1 MKRAITTCIC
11 ALMLGGAAVG
21 QNYQIPNSDFEANW
35 TKNQK
40 KGGLTGNKVMYTEM
54 TPDYWH
60 SFYNAKGS
68 VASSAFAIA
77 DQTGKLDQIVGWN
90 GTGHAAQIIGRKN
103 FMGTISNGN
112 LTTGIVNMG
121 NITASDQSNYNYSEI
136 NNENGHCEF
145 AGIPDSVKIWLKFES
160 QDASKGNAS
169 VSMILHTNAEYKD
182 PSGVMGEEAEKAA
195 RIAKAYSEIVPNA
208 EWVQYAIPFVYNEND
223 LYKTYTD
230 QKYMLASFS
239 TNKNPGEGTTGD
251 ALSVDDIQMVYNSKL
266 ASITINGAP
275 LKGFNKDVYSYTIK
289 GRFPLRSDVAV
300 VSDGKGATVEIQED
314 ASGIKIIVTGND
326 GIENQHVYVLKPSS
340 QINGDFE
347 AWEDC
352 IVWDGVVQQSNVVGK
367 QPIGWVSSNVSQ
379 FGFPGELVKLDPVGR
394 TGNAPKITNEFV
406 GFLGL
411 GANAP
416 AFITLGKMWVFP
428 DISAITSSDK
438 DIKAQDL
445 SDGGVIGGTAFTSRP
460 DSLTVYFKR
469 ALGTGNPDD
478 DPNINPNEPA
488 KVLIYLWKGTFK
500 SKIIVEHPQNDKKEF
515 IDPVY
520 KDTID
525 QDRAILG
532 REDAIMVEGGDGVL
546 IGSAE
551 YTIEGAYN
559 EWTRLS
565 IPITYLTDDTPEKMN
580 IVFSAGNYW
589 VRSELG
595 AGNTLWVDDAALV
608 YKAQLKNLTLGGTT
622 IEGFESDVYNYL
634 LPYAEASKEL
644 KAEAFGAD
652 ATISVV
658 EKENTSKR
666 VIKEITVTDNT
677 TQDAQKTYVYT
688 ITFQGQKA
696 TIALPEQAAH
706 EYVYG
711 DVATLNFTSNNPAEF
726 IYEISDENVVKYD
739 ASTKEF
745 KMIGAGSATVT
756 AKQLGDDVFVAATSE
771 PFAVTVSKANLTI
784 SFKEGTAWC
793 RRGKA
798 VSWYKDPEERKK
810 MNLGDAEFLIEG
822 LKKGDDLAAAMGDR
836 FISVDAAAGVNEI
849 VGEYRNATLKLGGSG
864 DKNATANYNVEFLPN
879 QKMLIKKTLIKVS
892 AQYAGGRIWGGSG
905 AQEII
910 IPVGEDAS
918 CIRPYYDGFLSG
930 ENDAILGSELPV
942 FQCSDI
948 TKESPAGT
956 ASILTVTLPDESVLP
971 NHELVSNLAENG
983 IVKTAP
989 APNFSVT
996 EKNLNAAYGGQIE
1009 LAITKGEGVE
1019 HIVEKTSYLTLIG
1032 ADNVTVT
1039 MRKLGT
1045 EKLIVYVM
1053 ATEEFAGK
1061 EEIVTINIAKAPLTV
1076 KAKDVELPLGS
1087 ETPKVF
1093 AFEFTGFVNGEDSAK
1108 VFTSAPTAVLET
1120 EIPADAKVGDTFP
1133 IVVTPGESDNYELTA
1148 VNGTLK
1154 IIVGTGIYNGSL
1166 SDVIVYSNNGAI
1178 CVANNDAADMVQVYT
1193 VQGLKVYEGTESVI
1207 TDNIERNTM
1216 YIVRIGSYT
1225 TKVTVK

>member
-21 QNYQIPNSDFEANW
+21 QNYQIPNSDFEIWNDKNEPGNGWYSFVSAGGGYSFAAGLAKVNT
-35 TKNQK
+35 TKIV
-40 KGGLTGNKVMYTEM
+40 GRTGN
-54 TPDYWH
+54 
-60 SFYNAKGS
+60 G
-68 VASSAFAIA
+68 I
-77 DQTGKLDQIVGWN
+77 
-90 GTGHAAQIIGRKN
+90 QIISKN
-103 FMGTISNGN
+103 TLGKKANGN
-112 LTTGIVNMG
+112 LTTGRINMG
-121 NITASDQSNYNYSEI
+121 SMTPADASNYNYTDKNAAT
-136 NNENGHCEF
+136 NNCLFVGL
-145 AGIPDSVKIWLKFES
+145 PDSVSCWAVFTRGEAGDYPA
-160 QDASKGNAS
+160 QGNF
-169 VSMILHTNAEYKD
+169 VLHGDIDYKD
-182 PSGVMGEEAEKAA
+182 PHETDANVSAY
-195 RIAKAYSEIVPNA
+195 RIAGGTI
-208 EWVQYAIPFVYNEND
+208 AITPCENWT
-223 LYKTYTD
+223 YFSAPMTYTD
-230 QKYMLASFS
+230 VKSDKMYMLGSFT
-239 TNKNPGEGTTGD
+239 TNPTPGGSAGD
-251 ALSVDDIQMVYNSKL
+251 KLQIDDVKFIYNSKL

-289 GRFPLRSDVAV
+289 GRFPFRSDVAA

-352 IVWDGVVQQSNVVGK
+352 IVWDVVQQASATVGK
-367 QPIGWVSSNVSQ
+367 QPQGWTASNVSQ
-379 FGFPGELVKLDPVGR
+379 MAMPGETVKLDPAGR

-406 GFLGL
+406 GVPGWM

-428 DISAITSSDK
+428 DVAGMLASLQPDVYPGVK
-438 DIKAQDL
+438 DL
-445 SDGGVIGGTAFTSRP
+445 SDGGVVGGTAFASRP

-469 ALGTGNPDD
+469 TLGKEKPK
-478 DPNINPNEPA
+478 EPA

-500 SKIIVEHPQNDKKEF
+500 SKIIVEHKLENDVF
-515 IDPVY
+515 LDPVY

-532 REDAIMVEGGDGVL
+532 KEDVIMAEGGDGVL

-551 YTIEGAYN
+551 YTIEGAFN

-589 VRSELG
+589 VRSEVG
-595 AGNTLWVDDAALV
+595 AGNTLWVDDAALI
-608 YKAQLKNLTLGGTT
+608 YKAQLKNLTLAGTP

-666 VIKEITVTDNT
+666 VVKEITVTDNT

-688 ITFQGQKA
+688 ITFQGEKA

-726 IYEISDENVVKYD
+726 TYEISDESVVKYD
-739 ASTKEF
+739 ASAKEF
-745 KMIGAGSATVT
+745 KMIGAGSATIT
-756 AKQLGDDVFVAATSE
+756 AKQLANNDFVAAASE

-784 SFKEGTAWC
+784 SFKDGTAWC
-793 RRGKA
+793 RRGQSI
-798 VSWYKDPEERKK
+798 SWTQDSEERKK
-810 MNLGDAEFLIEG
+810 KNFSDAEFSIVG
-822 LKKGDDLAAAMGDR
+822 LRNEDDLAAAMGDR
-836 FISVDAAAGVNEI
+836 YINVVATTGKNEV
-849 VGEYRNATLKLGGSG
+849 VGEYRNATLRLGGSG
-864 DKNATANYNVEFLPN
+864 DKNATANYNVEFLSD
-879 QKMLIKKTLIKVS
+879 QKMLIKKTLVKVA
-892 AQYAGGRIWGGSG
+892 AQYAGGQIWGGSG
-905 AQEII
+905 TQEII
-910 IPVGEDAS
+910 IPIGEDAS
-918 CIRPYYDGFLSG
+918 CIRPSYTGFLSG
-930 ENDAILGSELPV
+930 ENVAVLGSNLPV
-942 FQCSDI
+942 FQCPDI

-956 ASILTVTLPDESVLP
+956 TSALTVTLPDENVLP
-971 NHELVSNLAENG
+971 NHELVSDLAENG
-983 IVKTAP
+983 IVKIAP
-989 APNFSVT
+989 APNFSIA
-996 EKNLNAAYGGQIE
+996 EKDLNAAYGSQIE

-1019 HIVEKTSYLTLIG
+1019 HIVEQTSYLTSIG
-1032 ADNVTVT
+1032 ADNVTIT
-1039 MRKLGT
+1039 MTKLGT
-1045 EKLIVYVM
+1045 EKLIVYVK
-1053 ATEEFAGK
+1053 ATDEFAGK
-1061 EEIVTINIAKAPLTV
+1061 EEFVTINITKAPLTV

-1093 AFEFTGFVNGEDSAK
+1093 ALEFTGFVNGEDSAK
-1108 VFTSAPTAVLET
+1108 VFTSAPSAALEL
-1120 EIPADAKVGDTFP
+1120 EIPVDAKVGDTFP
-1133 IVVTPGESDNYELTA
+1133 IVVNPGESANYELTA

-1154 IIVGTGIYNGSL
+1154 IIVGTGIHNGSL

>member
-35 TKNQK
+35 TKNEK
-40 KGGLTGNKVMYTEM
+40 KGGLTGNKVVYTEM

-60 SFYNAKGS
+60 SFYNAKGK
-68 VASSAFAIA
+68 VASSAFLLA

-121 NITASDQSNYNYSEI
+121 NTTASDQSNYNYSEI
-136 NNENGHCEF
+136 NNENGHCKF
-145 AGIPDSVKIWLKFES
+145 AGIPDSVKVWLKFES

-182 PSGVMGEEAEKAA
+182 PSGIMGEETEKAA
-195 RIAKAYSEIVPNA
+195 RIAKAYSEIVPNV
-208 EWVQYAIPFVYNEND
+208 EWVQYAIPFVYNDND

-239 TNKNPGEGTTGD
+239 TNKNPGEGTAGD

-275 LKGFNKDVYSYTIK
+275 LKGFDKDVYSYIIK
-289 GRFPLRSDVAV
+289 GRFPFRSDVAA

-352 IVWDGVVQQSNVVGK
+352 IVWDVAQQKSVTVGK
-367 QPIGWVSSNVSQ
+367 QPQGWVASNVSQ
-379 FGFPGELVKLDPVGR
+379 MGMKGELVKLDPNGR
-394 TGNAPKITNEFV
+394 VGNAPKITNEFI
-406 GFLGL
+406 GFWGL

-416 AFITLGKMWVFP
+416 AFISLGEMWVFP
-428 DISAITSSDK
+428 DVGAIMSGDK
-438 DIKAQDL
+438 KQDL
-445 SDGGVIGGTAFTSRP
+445 SDGGVLGGTAFTSRP
-460 DSLTVYFKR
+460 DSLTVYIKR
-469 ALGTGNPDD
+469 VLATGNPDD
-478 DPNINPNEPA
+478 DPNINPNESA

-500 SKIIVEHPQNDKKEF
+500 SKIIVEHPKNAEGKFVE
-515 IDPVY
+515 PVY
-520 KDTID
+520 RDAID

-532 REDAIMVEGGDGVL
+532 RDDAIMVEGGDGVL

-644 KAEAFGAD
+644 KAEAFGAN

-666 VIKEITVTDNT
+666 VVKEITVTDNT
-677 TQDAQKTYVYT
+677 TQDAQKTYVYS

-739 ASTKEF
+739 ASTKVF

-771 PFAVTVSKANLTI
+771 PFALTVSKANLTI
-784 SFKEGTAWC
+784 SFEEGTAWC
-793 RRGKA
+793 RRGQGI
-798 VSWYKDPEERKK
+798 SWTKDSEERKK
-810 MNLGDAEFLIEG
+810 RNFSDAEFSIVG
-822 LKKGDDLAAAMGDR
+822 LRNGDDLAAAMGGR
-836 FISVDAAAGVNEI
+836 YISVSATTGRNEV
-849 VGEYRNATLKLGGSG
+849 VGEYRNVTLGLGGSG
-864 DKNATANYNVEFLPN
+864 DKNATANYNVEFLSD
-879 QKMLIKKTLIKVS
+879 QKMLIKKTLVKVA
-892 AQYAGGRIWGGSG
+892 AQYAGGQIWGGSG
-905 AQEII
+905 TQEII
-910 IPVGEDAS
+910 IPVGEDVS
-918 CIRPYYDGFLSG
+918 CIRPSYTGFLSG
-930 ENDAILGSELPV
+930 ENVAVLGSNLPV
-942 FQCSDI
+942 FQCPDI
-948 TKESPAGT
+948 AKESPAGT
-956 ASILTVTLPDESVLP
+956 TSVLTVTLPDENILP
-971 NHELVSNLAENG
+971 NHELVSDLAENG

-989 APNFSVT
+989 APNFSIA
-996 EKNLNAAYGGQIE
+996 EKDLNAAYGAQIE

-1019 HIVEKTSYLTLIG
+1019 HFVEQTSYLTAIG
-1032 ADNVTVT
+1032 ADNVTIT

-1045 EKLIVYVM
+1045 EKLIVYVK
-1053 ATEEFAGK
+1053 ATDEFAGK
-1061 EEIVTINIAKAPLTV
+1061 EEFVTINITKAPLTV
-1076 KAKDVELPLGS
+1076 KAKDVELPLGL

-1093 AFEFTGFVNGEDSAK
+1093 ALEFTGFVNGEDSAK
-1108 VFTSAPTAVLET
+1108 VFTSAPSAALEM

-1133 IVVTPGESDNYELTA
+1133 IVVTPGESENYELTA

-1154 IIVGTGIYNGSL
+1154 IIVGTGIHYGSL

-1225 TKVTVK
+1225 TKVSVK